1 MSKVGKS
8 KHQLWHELCDLI
20 SQNPESITSLKVDPI
35 IRGGIAQFTD
45 SRGQLWNA
53 LADYHIRAG
62 HFDMA
67 RDIFEEGSDTVT
79 TVRDFVQVPTMR
91 YNSINIL
98 CVVRISQSNIC
109 KVVCNMQ

>member
-53 LADYHIRAG
+53 LADYHIRAA

-67 RDIFEEGSDTVT
+67 RDIFEEGIDTVT
-79 TVRDFVQVPTMR
+79 TVRDFVQVLH
-91 YNSINIL
+91 SIYKH
-98 CVVRISQSNIC
+98 ISII
-109 KVVCNMQ
+109 KKPI